1 MEQSTGSAS
10 WVKDVTDRDFQR
22 EVIERSRT
30 VPVVVDL
37 WAPWCGP
44 CKQLGPLLERL
55 AAEGAGK
62 WILAKVNVDESPQV
76 ARALGVQ
83 SIPLVL
89 AFKDGDIAS
98 EFVGAQPETVVR
110 QFIERLVPDEAR
122 RLIGEALQLAQ
133 RGDAAGAETQLRDV
147 LKLFPENA
155 QAAVALAKVLVAAG
169 REDDAMAV
177 LDASTATGPAA
188 AEIEQ
193 ARAAL
198 RLRGGVTGDEAALR
212 ARLEADPKDHQARID
227 LGRLLSAS
235 GRFEEALALLLESV
249 RLDRNFNE
257 AAARKAMLD
266 VFALLGRENPLVEK
280 YQRDLSRLLFS

>member
-1 MEQSTGSAS
+1 MEQSTVSAS

-55 AAEGAGK
+55 AAEGSGK

-89 AFKDGDIAS
+89 AFKDGDIVS

-110 QFIERLVPDEAR
+110 QFVERLVPDEAR
-122 RLIGEALQLAQ
+122 RLVGEALQLAQ
-133 RGDAAGAETQLRDV
+133 RGDTAGAETKLREV
-147 LKLFPENA
+147 LQLFPENA
-155 QAAVALAKVLVAAG
+155 TAAVSLAKVLAAG
-169 REDDAMAV
+169 GRDDDAMKV
-177 LDASTATGPAA
+177 LDDCTATGPAA

-198 RLRGGVTGDEAALR
+198 RLRGGVSGDEDALR

-235 GRFEEALALLLESV
+235 GRFEEALAILLESV
-249 RLDRNFNE
+249 RLDRNFDE

-266 VFALLGRENPLVEK
+266 VFALLGRENPLVDK
-280 YQRDLSRLLFS
+280 YQRELSKLLFS

>member
-1 MEQSTGSAS
+1 MEQSTGT
-10 WVKDVTDRDFQR
+10 WVRDVTDRDFQR
-22 EVIERSRT
+22 EVIEGSRT
-30 VPVVVDL
+30 RPVVVDL

-55 AAEGAGK
+55 AAEGNGK
-62 WILAKVNVDESPQV
+62 WLLAKVNVDESPQV

-89 AFKDGDIAS
+89 AFKDAEIVS

-122 RLIGEALQLAQ
+122 GLITEAVQLAQ
-133 RGDAAGAETQLRDV
+133 RGDTAGAEARFRDV
-147 LKLFPENA
+147 LKRFPDSA
-155 QAAVALAKVLVAAG
+155 PAAVGLANLLASTG
-169 REDDAMAV
+169 RDDDAMAV
-177 LDASTATGPAA
+177 LDASTAIGPAA
-188 AEIEQ
+188 AEIEA

-198 RLRGGVTGDEAALR
+198 RLRAAAKGDEGALR
-212 ARLEADPKDHQARID
+212 ARIEADPKDHQARIE

-235 GRFEEALALLLESV
+235 GRFEEALAMLLESV
-249 RLDRNFNE
+249 RLDRNFDD

-266 VFALLGRENPLVEK
+266 VFALLGRENPIVDRF
-280 YQRDLSRLLFS
+280 QRELSKLLFS

>member
-1 MEQSTGSAS
+1 MEQST

-22 EVIERSRT
+22 EVIEKSRT

-55 AAEGAGK
+55 AAEGGGK

-83 SIPLVL
+83 SIPLVV
-89 AFKDGDIAS
+89 AFKGGDIVT
-98 EFVGAQPETVVR
+98 EFVGAQPEQVVR
-110 QFIERLVPDEAR
+110 QFVERLVPDEAK
-122 RLIGEALQLAQ
+122 RLVGEALQLAQ
-133 RGDAAGAETQLRDV
+133 RGDAAGAETRFREALER
-147 LKLFPENA
+147 FPDSA
-155 QAAVALAKVLVAAG
+155 PAAVGLAGLLATAG
-169 REDDAMAV
+169 RSDDAMAV

-198 RLRGGVTGDEAALR
+198 RLRAGVTGDEASLR
-212 ARLEADPKDHQARID
+212 ARIEADAKDLQARVD

-235 GRFEEALALLLESV
+235 GRYEEALATLLEAV
-249 RLDRNFNE
+249 RLDRNFAE

-266 VFALLGRENPLVEK
+266 VFALLGRQDPLVDRF
-280 YQRDLSRLLFS
+280 QRELSRLLFS

>member
-1 MEQSTGSAS
+1 MEQSIGT
-10 WVKDVTDRDFQR
+10 WVKDVTDHDFQR

-44 CKQLGPLLERL
+44 CKTLGPLLERL
-55 AAEGAGK
+55 AAEGGGK

-89 AFKDGDIAS
+89 AFKDADIVS
-98 EFVGAQPETVVR
+98 EFVGAQPESVVR
-110 QFIERLVPDEAR
+110 QFIDRVVPDEAR
-122 RLIGEALQLAQ
+122 RLTGEAAALAA
-133 RGDAAGAETQLRDV
+133 RGDVAGAEARYRAV
-147 LKLFPENA
+147 LELFPEH
-155 QAAVALAKVLVAAG
+155 AAASVALAELLAAAD
-169 REDDAMAV
+169 RADDAVAV

-188 AEIEQ
+188 AAIEQ

-198 RLRGGVTGDEAALR
+198 RMRAAAEGDEEGLR
-212 ARLEADPKDHQARID
+212 ARLAADPKDLQARID

-235 GRFEEALALLLESV
+235 GRHEDALALLLDAV
-249 RLDRNFNE
+249 RQDRNYDD
-257 AAARKAMLD
+257 AAARKTMLD
-266 VFALLGRENPLVEK
+266 IFALLGREDPLVDR
-280 YQRDLSRLLFS
+280 YQRELSRLLFS

>member
-1 MEQSTGSAS
+1 MEQST

-22 EVIERSRT
+22 EVIEKSRT

-44 CKQLGPLLERL
+44 CKQLGPVLERL
-55 AAEGAGK
+55 AAEGGGK

-83 SIPLVL
+83 SIPLVI

-98 EFVGAQPETVVR
+98 EFVGAQPEQVVR

-122 RLIGEALQLAQ
+122 RLTGEAIQLAT
-133 RGDAAGAETQLRDV
+133 RGDAAGAEARFREA
-147 LKLFPENA
+147 LKGYPDYA
-155 QAAVALAKVLVAAG
+155 PASVGLANLLAGAG
-169 REDDAMAV
+169 RQDDAMAV
-177 LDASTATGPAA
+177 LDASTATGPMA

-193 ARAAL
+193 MRASL
-198 RLRGGVTGDEAALR
+198 RLRAGVDGDEAALR
-212 ARLEADPKDHQARID
+212 ARVEADPKDLQARID

-235 GRFEEALALLLESV
+235 GRYEEALTMLLEAV
-249 RLDRNFNE
+249 RRDRNFDD

-266 VFALLGRENPLVEK
+266 VFALLGREDPLVDRF
-280 YQRDLSRLLFS
+280 QRELSRLLFS

>member
-1 MEQSTGSAS
+1 MEQSSAS
-10 WVKDVTDRDFQR
+10 TWVKDVTDRDFQR
-22 EVIERSRT
+22 EVIEKSRT

-55 AAEGAGK
+55 AADGGGK

-89 AFKDGDIAS
+89 AFRDADIVS
-98 EFVGAQPETVVR
+98 EFVGAQPENVVR

-122 RLIGEALQLAQ
+122 RLVGEALALAQ
-133 RGDAAGAETQLRDV
+133 RGDNAGAESKLREV
-147 LKLFPENA
+147 TALFPENA
-155 QAAVALAKVLVAAG
+155 SAAVTLAKLLASSG
-169 REDDAMAV
+169 RDEDALKV
-177 LDASTATGPAA
+177 LDDCTATGPDA

-198 RLRGGVTGDEAALR
+198 RLRGSVNGDEGALR
-212 ARLEADPKDHQARID
+212 ARIAADPKDHQARID

-249 RLDRNFNE
+249 RLDRNFGD

-266 VFALLGRENPLVEK
+266 VFALLGRENELVDK
-280 YQRDLSRLLFS
+280 YQRELSRLLFS

>member
-1 MEQSTGSAS
+1 MEQST

-22 EVIERSRT
+22 EVIEKSRT

-44 CKQLGPLLERL
+44 CKQLGPVLERL
-55 AAEGAGK
+55 AAEGGGK

-83 SIPLVL
+83 SIPLVI
-89 AFKDGDIAS
+89 AFKDGDVAS
-98 EFVGAQPETVVR
+98 EFVGAQPEQVVR

-122 RLIGEALQLAQ
+122 RLTGEAIQLVT
-133 RGDAAGAETQLRDV
+133 RGDAAGAEARFREA
-147 LKLFPENA
+147 LKGFPDYA
-155 QAAVALAKVLVAAG
+155 PASVGLANLLAGAG
-169 REDDAMAV
+169 RQDDAMAV
-177 LDASTATGPAA
+177 LDASTATGAMA

-193 ARAAL
+193 MRASL
-198 RLRGGVTGDEAALR
+198 RLRAGADGDEAGLR
-212 ARLEADPKDHQARID
+212 ARVEADPKDLQARID

-235 GRFEEALALLLESV
+235 GRYEEALAMLLEAV
-249 RLDRNFNE
+249 RRDRNFDD

-266 VFALLGRENPLVEK
+266 VFALLGREDPLVER
-280 YQRDLSRLLFS
+280 YQRELSRLLFS

>member
-1 MEQSTGSAS
+1 MEQST

-44 CKQLGPLLERL
+44 CKQLGPVLERL
-55 AAEGAGK
+55 AAEGGGK

-83 SIPLVL
+83 SIPLVI

-98 EFVGAQPETVVR
+98 EFVGAQPEQVVR

-122 RLIGEALQLAQ
+122 RLTGEAIQLATH
-133 RGDAAGAETQLRDV
+133 GDAAGAEARFREALQR
-147 LKLFPENA
+147 FPEHA
-155 QAAVALAKVLVAAG
+155 PASVGLANLLAGAG
-169 REDDAMAV
+169 RQDDAMAV
-177 LDASTATGPAA
+177 LDASTATGPMAN
-188 AEIEQ
+188 EIEQ

-198 RLRGGVTGDEAALR
+198 RLRAGVDGDEAGLR
-212 ARLEADPKDHQARID
+212 ARIDADPKDLQARID

-235 GRFEEALALLLESV
+235 GRYEDALAMLLEAV
-249 RLDRNFNE
+249 RRDRNFAD

-266 VFALLGRENPLVEK
+266 VFALLGREDPLVDR
-280 YQRDLSRLLFS
+280 YQRELSRLLFS

>member
-1 MEQSTGSAS
+1 MEQSTTS

-55 AAEGAGK
+55 AAEGGGK

-89 AFKDGDIAS
+89 AFKDADVVS

-110 QFIERLVPDEAR
+110 QFVERIVPDEAR

-133 RGDAAGAETQLRDV
+133 RGDTAGAEAKLRDV
-147 LKLFPENA
+147 LRLFPENA
-155 QAAVALAKVLVAAG
+155 TAAVSLAKLLVDAG
-169 REDDAMAV
+169 RDDDAMKV
-177 LDASTATGPAA
+177 LDDSTATGAAA

-198 RLRGGVTGDEAALR
+198 RLRGGVNGDEGGLR
-212 ARLEADPKDHQARID
+212 ARVEADPKDYRARID

-235 GRFEEALALLLESV
+235 GRFEEALALLLETV
-249 RLDRNFNE
+249 RLDRNFDDG
-257 AAARKAMLD
+257 AARKAMLD
-266 VFALLGRENPLVEK
+266 VFALLGREHPLVDR
-280 YQRDLSRLLFS
+280 YQRELSRLLFS

>member
-1 MEQSTGSAS
+1 MEQSIGPF
-10 WVKDVTDRDFQR
+10 VKDVSDRDFQR

-62 WILAKVNVDESPQV
+62 WILAKVNVDESPEV

-89 AFKDGDIAS
+89 AFKDGDILS
-98 EFVGAQPETVVR
+98 EFVGAQPESVVR
-110 QFIERLVPDEAR
+110 QFVERLVPDEAR
-122 RLIGEALQLAQ
+122 RLIGEAIQLAQ
-133 RGDAAGAETQLRDV
+133 RGDTAGAETRFREV
-147 LKLFPENA
+147 LKLFPESA
-155 QAAVALAKVLVAAG
+155 PAAVGLAQLLAAG
-169 REDDAMAV
+169 GRDDDAMAV

-188 AEIEQ
+188 AEVEQ

-198 RLRGGVTGDEAALR
+198 RMRAGVHGDEAALR
-212 ARLEADPKDHQARID
+212 ARIEADPKDHQARID
-227 LGRLLSAS
+227 LGRLLSTS

-249 RLDRNFNE
+249 RLDRAFDDG
-257 AAARKAMLD
+257 AARKAMLD
-266 VFALLGRENPLVEK
+266 VFALLGREDPLVDR
-280 YQRDLSRLLFS
+280 YQRELSRLLFS

>member
-1 MEQSTGSAS
+1 MDQSTPSA

-22 EVIERSRT
+22 EVIEKSRT

-55 AAEGAGK
+55 AAEGGGK

-89 AFKDGDIAS
+89 AFKDADIIS
-98 EFVGAQPETVVR
+98 EFVGAQPENVVR

-122 RLIGEALQLAQ
+122 RLVGEALQLAQ
-133 RGDAAGAETQLRDV
+133 RGDAAGAEAKLREV
-147 LKLFPENA
+147 LTLFPENA
-155 QAAVALAKVLVAAG
+155 PAAVALAKILAASG
-169 REDDAMAV
+169 RDDDAMKV
-177 LDASTATGPAA
+177 LDDSTATGSAA

-193 ARAAL
+193 AKAAL
-198 RLRGGVTGDEAALR
+198 RLRGGVNGDETALR
-212 ARLEADPKDHQARID
+212 ARIAADPKDHQARID

-235 GRFEEALALLLESV
+235 GQFEEALALLLESV
-249 RLDRNFNE
+249 RLDRGFDE
-257 AAARKAMLD
+257 GAARKAMLD
-266 VFALLGRENPLVEK
+266 VFALLGRENPLVDK
-280 YQRDLSRLLFS
+280 YQRELSRLLFS